1 MITLAQLVAAG
12 VTPTPARIFLD
23 PLNAAFERFEINT
36 PERMAGFL
44 AQAMHES
51 MDFTHL
57 EENLFY
63 TKPERIVQIFKSVPT
78 VDDAIPLTRN
88 PKGLASRV
96 YANRLGNG
104 DEASGDGWRYRGRG
118 LFQLTG
124 RDNYLAA
131 MMALDRD
138 YLENPDLVAQPEDAA
153 LTAGWYWHR
162 NGLNELADQKQIDVI
177 TKRVNGPAMLGA
189 RERREDFFEA
199 LVGLA

>member
-1 MITLAQLVAAG
+1 MIALAQLIAAG
-12 VTPTPARIFLD
+12 VAPTSARLFLD
-23 PLNAAFERFEINT
+23 PLNAAFERFEITT

-57 EENLFY
+57 EENLYY
-63 TKPERIVQIFKSVPT
+63 TRPERITQIFRAVPD
-78 VDDAIPLTRN
+78 VAAAVPLTRN
-88 PKGLASRV
+88 PRALANRV

-104 DEASGDGWRYRGRG
+104 DEASGDGWKYRGRG

-124 RDNYLAA
+124 KENYLNA
-131 MMALDRD
+131 MLALDRD
-138 YLENPDLVAQPEDAA
+138 YLENPDLVALPDDAA
-153 LTAGWYWHR
+153 LTAAWYWHI
-162 NGLNELADQKQIDVI
+162 NGLNELADQKLIDAI

-189 RERREDFFEA
+189 RERREDFHEA